1 MARNYRKEYDE
12 YHSKPDQIK
21 NRASRNSAR
30 RKMEKKHGKA
40 ALNGKDI
47 DHRDG
52 NPRNNGGKNLRVMSK
67 SANRSKK

>member
-47 DHRDG
+47 DHMDG
-52 NPRNNGGKNLRVMSK
+52 NPRNNGSKNLRVMSK